1 MIHGTRQ
8 GLHTD
13 GKLRVEV
20 KCLEKGQ
27 NQKAMGAGTATA
39 AVAALL
45 ESEVRD
51 NGDGTYS
58 VEYTSVAPGVH
69 EIGVLYKKQ
78 HIRGSPFKPVHK
90 MSPDASKCRVRPSWL
105 KDTESPTS
113 ADGKQQKPA
122 GIRAKLGRKNA
133 EPQTDNAAVVTEGD
147 SAQLSVDASNA
158 GEGELTATALCNDE
172 PIDVLIDSMKDKKGR
187 VYLPNVP
194 KPGEYR
200 VDVEWS
206 GQPMAKSPFFFTV
219 VERLSAS
226 DMTVSIL
233 VKSVVGRGF
242 AFSSILFR
250 STFRSLSAYFLLLI
264 QSTLRITTFGGASEK
279 CPYSRSVL
287 IREVPFKCM

>member
-13 GKLRVEV
+13 GKLSVEV

-27 NQKAMGAGTATA
+27 NQKAKGAATATA
-39 AVAALL
+39 AAGALI

-69 EIGVLYKKQ
+69 EICVLYKKQ

-90 MSPDASKCRVRPSWL
+90 MSPDASKCSARPSWL
-105 KDTESPTS
+105 RDTASAPTS

-122 GIRAKLGRKNA
+122 GIRAKPGRNDA

-172 PIDVLIDSMKDKKGR
+172 PIDVLVDSMKDKKGR

-206 GQPMAKSPFFFTV
+206 GQPIAKSPFLFTV

-226 DMTVSIL
+226 DMTVS
-233 VKSVVGRGF
+233 F
-242 AFSSILFR
+242 AA
-250 STFRSLSAYFLLLI
+250 LSAVL
-264 QSTLRITTFGGASEK
+264 
-279 CPYSRSVL
+279 PDSV
-287 IREVPFKCM
+287 CTS